1 MRLLMMLT
9 ACLGIALAQS
19 NQDTEP
25 NTSCIERLQV
35 PVYPPLAAAA
45 RVSGSVTAT
54 INLTTNGTIE
64 STNMEVGSSIPNVK
78 LLLTPAVERSI
89 RGSTFRKTCD
99 GKSVRLVFHFG
110 FDSDPYKR
118 VSFGYPNQF
127 WISVIPPTPISEP

>member
-64 STNMEVGSSIPNVK
+64 STNM
-78 LLLTPAVERSI
+78 
-89 RGSTFRKTCD
+89 
-99 GKSVRLVFHFG
+99 
-110 FDSDPYKR
+110 
-118 VSFGYPNQF
+118 
-127 WISVIPPTPISEP
+127 